1 MTQSEE
7 LADFA
12 VRASYDDLSGEAR
25 EALKI
30 RVLDSL
36 GCAIGALGGEP
47 VRLVRQQLDEFGGAP
62 LCTMVGG
69 GKTAPDRAA
78 FYNGALVRYLD
89 FNDSYLAKG
98 ETCHPSDNV
107 APVLAAAEFADR
119 SGREFLAALAIAYQ
133 VQCRLSDVAPV
144 RDRGFDHTT
153 QGSYAVAAG
162 VSRAL
167 GLDRARTANAIGIC
181 GTAFNALRV
190 TRTGALSHWK
200 GLAYPNTAF
209 GCTHAVFL
217 AMRGVTG
224 PLEVFEGNKGFMDA
238 IAGRFEI
245 DWSREGLERVRR
257 TILKKYNAEIHSQSA
272 IEAVLDLR
280 GEGFRPEE
288 IERIELDTFDVAHQI
303 IGGGEEGDKTV
314 IRTKEEADHSL
325 PYLLAVAI
333 LDGEVMPEQYAPER
347 ILRDDVQRLLRR
359 VVVRPRADFSR
370 RFPDELPAEVRVVLR
385 GGRILEARRSD
396 YEGFLTRPVRWEAAE
411 RKFERLA
418 AAFPCSEIAGAVS
431 NLESIQ
437 VAELT
442 RLLEG
447 EPK

>member
-1 MTQSEE
+1 MTRSEE
-7 LADFA
+7 LAEFA

-47 VRLVRQQLDEFGGAP
+47 VRLVRQQIDEFGGAP
-62 LCTMVGG
+62 LCTLVGG

-107 APVLAAAEFADR
+107 APVLAAAEYANR
-119 SGREFLAALAIAYQ
+119 SGREFLVALAVAYQ

-153 QGSYAVAAG
+153 QGSYAAAAG

-167 GLDRARTANAIGIC
+167 GLDRTRTAHAIGIA
-181 GTAFNALRV
+181 GAAFNALRV

-209 GCTHAVFL
+209 GCTHAAFL

-224 PLEVFEGNKGFMDA
+224 PLEVFEGNKGFMDS

-245 DWSREGLERVRR
+245 DWSREGFERVRR
-257 TILKKYNAEIHSQSA
+257 TILKKYNAEVHSQSA
-272 IEAVLDLR
+272 IEAVLELR
-280 GEGFRPEE
+280 WEGFRPEE
-288 IERIELDTFDVAHQI
+288 IERIELDTFDVAHKI

-347 ILRDDVQRLLRR
+347 ILRDDVQRLLRK
-359 VVVRPRADFSR
+359 VIVRPRTDLSQ
-370 RFPDELPAEVRVVLR
+370 RFPAEVPAEVRVVLR
-385 GGRILEARRSD
+385 GGRMLEARRSD
-396 YEGFLTRPVRWEAAE
+396 YEGFLTRPVRWEAAVQ
-411 RKFERLA
+411 KFERLA
-418 AAFPCSEIAGAVS
+418 ASFPSSEIAAAVA
-431 NLESIQ
+431 NLESIR
-437 VAELT
+437 VAELA